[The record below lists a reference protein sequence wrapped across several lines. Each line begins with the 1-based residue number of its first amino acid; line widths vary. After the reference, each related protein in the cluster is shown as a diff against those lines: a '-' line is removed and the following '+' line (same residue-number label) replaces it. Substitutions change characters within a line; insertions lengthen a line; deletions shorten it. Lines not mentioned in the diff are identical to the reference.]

1 MPLEYCLGQTAVAG
15 SQYGRYVLAQC
26 AGTNQATGT
35 TGNSGTREIPVVPSD
50 FTGTIEGS
58 GIIQPAL

>member
-1 MPLEYCLGQTAVAG
+1 MAG